1 MKTVNRLEI
10 SYLLYALALVVFGA
24 VLLIFP
30 EISLGVVGVVS
41 GIAIACVGLLNLIL
55 YFRGMYFGI
64 PSGFT
69 LMTGLAFL
77 LIGTLLIIRPGSGA
91 SVVTF
96 VIGLFVAV
104 EGVFR
109 IQNSAEEKRVGL
121 KRWWMLLAAG
131 IFDIIFGLLT
141 IIRPFGTAAAVVR
154 LAGIALIVA
163 GVTNAAVSLYVSRHI
178 KKRIDG
184 DEKDTIYYIE
194 R

>member
-141 IIRPFGTAAAVVR
+141 IISPFSAAAAVVR

>member
-41 GIAIACVGLLNLIL
+41 GIALACVGLLNLIL

>member
-109 IQNSAEEKRVGL
+109 IQNAAEERRVGL

>member
-10 SYLLYALALVVFGA
+10 SYLLYSLALVVFGA

-109 IQNSAEEKRVGL
+109 IQNAAEERRVGL

-141 IIRPFGTAAAVVR
+141 IIRPFSAAAAVVR

>member
-77 LIGTLLIIRPGSGA
+77 IIGTLLIIRPGSGA

-109 IQNSAEEKRVGL
+109 IQNAAEEKRVGL

-141 IIRPFGTAAAVVR
+141 IICPFSAAAAVVR

-163 GVTNAAVSLYVSRHI
+163 GVTNAAGSLYVSRHI

>member
-109 IQNSAEEKRVGL
+109 IQNSAEERRVGL

-141 IIRPFGTAAAVVR
+141 IISPFSAAAAVVR

>member
-109 IQNSAEEKRVGL
+109 IQNSAEERRVGL

>member
-69 LMTGLAFL
+69 LMTGIAFL

-109 IQNSAEEKRVGL
+109 IQNSAEERRVGL

-141 IIRPFGTAAAVVR
+141 IISPFSAAAAVVR

>member
-10 SYLLYALALVVFGA
+10 SYLLYSLALVVFGA

-41 GIAIACVGLLNLIL
+41 GIAIACVGIVNLVL

-69 LMTGLAFL
+69 LMTGIAFL

-109 IQNSAEEKRVGL
+109 IQNSAEERRVGL

-131 IFDIIFGLLT
+131 IGDIIFGLLT

-194 R
+194 G

>member
-10 SYLLYALALVVFGA
+10 SYLLYALALVVFGV

-41 GIAIACVGLLNLIL
+41 GIAIACVGIVNLVL

>member
-41 GIAIACVGLLNLIL
+41 GIAIACVGLLNLVL

-141 IIRPFGTAAAVVR
+141 IISPFSAAAAVVR